1 MSIMY
6 LLAIAA
12 PTTFFCEKATS
23 RTGPSLKGWYSLSKL
38 SLLLIV
44 PPTFCFV
51 LLTAYFWLY
60 GQGLGFVLIE
70 KTNEIFDL
78 YITALKGQGQNI
90 NPSLSKQLDGVKK
103 SFADTAPALISIF
116 WMSLIVLNGLIAQSI
131 LKKSNRNQRP
141 SFAIREVQIPRPFA
155 VIFLSSLALASFS
168 SGELG
173 YLVTNLTAI
182 LAFPV
187 MLTGLGVI
195 HTFAAKTNYSGSI
208 LLVLYLIITFSRW
221 AAILVV
227 LVGIADHFLKLRNK
241 VQADKV

>member
-23 RTGPSLKGWYSLSKL
+23 RAGPSLEGWYSLSKL
-38 SLLLIV
+38 SLFLIV

-187 MLTGLGVI
+187 MLTGLGVV
-195 HTFAAKTNYSGSI
+195 HTFANKTNYSGSI
-208 LLVLYLIITFSRW
+208 LFVLYLIITFSRW
-221 AAILVV
+221 AAIFVV

>member
-1 MSIMY
+1 M
-6 LLAIAA
+6 
-12 PTTFFCEKATS
+12 
-23 RTGPSLKGWYSLSKL
+23 
-38 SLLLIV
+38 
-44 PPTFCFV
+44 
-51 LLTAYFWLY
+51 TAYFWLY
-60 GQGLGFVLIE
+60 GQGLGFVFIE

-155 VIFLSSLALASFS
+155 VIFLSSLALAGFS

-195 HTFAAKTNYSGSI
+195 HTVADKTNYSGSI

-221 AAILVV
+221 AAIFVV